1 MTTDAISMCNI
12 SKQPGEGKETW
23 SSKKIC
29 VQVGK
34 RAARKGTLATALGAT
49 SRAFSVKDTAGGA
62 GLGGETEDRRRQ

>member
-29 VQVGK
+29 AQVGK